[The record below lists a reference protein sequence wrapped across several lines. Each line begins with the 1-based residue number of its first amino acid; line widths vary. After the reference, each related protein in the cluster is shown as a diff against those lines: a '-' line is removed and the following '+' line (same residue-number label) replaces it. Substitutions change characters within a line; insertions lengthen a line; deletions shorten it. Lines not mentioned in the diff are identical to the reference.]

1 MTGSRIPITISSIVT
16 AAADEGPMPPRAAY
30 FTARKE
36 NQMRKFVM
44 LSFVAVMFLGVSQM
58 TNAQKPVK
66 AEQLTGFWS
75 LVEVYYTNAAGTRV
89 DSLGKDPRGRLRLDS
104 DGTFTCQIMAQG
116 LPKFKSN
123 NRENGTAEENHAV
136 VKGSISYYGT
146 YKVNE
151 AEQVLDMVIDACT
164 FPNFDGVRQQRPF
177 TLTGDRL
184 TFTNKNSSVAG
195 SVVHQ
200 TWKKI
205 K

>member
-1 MTGSRIPITISSIVT
+1 
-16 AAADEGPMPPRAAY
+16 
-30 FTARKE
+30 
-36 NQMRKFVM
+36 MRKFVIM
-44 LSFVAVMFLGVSQM
+44 TFVAVMLLGVSQI
-58 TNAQKPVK
+58 TSSAQQPVK
-66 AEQLTGFWS
+66 AAQLTGVWS
-75 LVEVYYTNAAGTRV
+75 LVEVYYTDAAGARV
-89 DSLGKDPRGRLRLDS
+89 DSLGKDPRGRLRLDP

-116 LPKFKSN
+116 LPKFKAS

-177 TLTGDRL
+177 TLTGDLL

>member
-1 MTGSRIPITISSIVT
+1 
-16 AAADEGPMPPRAAY
+16 MPQGEAY
-30 FTARKE
+30 FIWKKE
-36 NQMRKFVM
+36 NRMGKFVM
-44 LSFVAVMFLGVSQM
+44 LCFVAVMFLGVSQM
-58 TNAQKPVK
+58 AKAQQPVK
-66 AEQLTGFWS
+66 AAQLIGFWS
-75 LVEVYYTNAAGTRV
+75 LVEVYYTNAAGARI
-89 DSLGKDPRGRLRLDS
+89 DSLGKDPRGRLRLDP
-104 DGTFTCQIMAQG
+104 DGIFTCQIMAKD

-136 VKGSISYYGT
+136 MKGSISYYGT

-177 TLTGDRL
+177 TLKGDLL